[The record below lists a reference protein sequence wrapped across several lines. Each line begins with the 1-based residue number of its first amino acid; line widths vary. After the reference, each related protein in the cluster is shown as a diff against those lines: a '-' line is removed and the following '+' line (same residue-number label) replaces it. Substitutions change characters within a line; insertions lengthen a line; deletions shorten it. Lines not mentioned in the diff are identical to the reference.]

1 MNNINKYKAQTPI
14 AGFDSTIADP
24 PRMDDIL
31 AETYAREDA
40 QAAANAPSKWTQN
53 VDSIVDSAS
62 KLFGNIIAPI
72 FGWDGQPSNTYIVPN
87 SKENITKYIIIG
99 VVAIVALVVLIK
111 FINKK

>member
-1 MNNINKYKAQTPI
+1 MNNIKKYRTKTPI
-14 AGFDSTIADP
+14 AGFDFSIADP
-24 PRMDDIL
+24 PKMDDIL

-40 QAAANAPSKWTQN
+40 KAAANAPSKWTQN

-99 VVAIVALVVLIK
+99 VVIIVALVLLLK
-111 FINKK
+111 FVKK